1 MNIKKLEKIWGNEVY
16 QNKNQRLRINVSD
29 KEKNNYYYGNEI
41 TLLKMHEALSIQG
54 KDTNINVRAVERLF
68 GYSGYQSFELNIK
81 ELGEAVK
88 QLLSRRKKDDVFIF
102 DIANND
108 LIVNYKN
115 NNKEYKLVYSAFYSQ
130 EKINNESLK
139 IQFVINRKYIQ
150 NVIKTSEAFG
160 VEKINVKVLSSISN
174 IIFYS
179 KDNFEIVVAP
189 IKLA

>member
-16 QNKNQRLRINVSD
+16 QNKNQRLRVNVSD
-29 KEKNNYYYGNEI
+29 DEKNYYYGNEI
-41 TLLKMHEALSIQG
+41 TVLKMHEALSIQG
-54 KDTNINVRAVERLF
+54 KDTNISAKSVERLF
-68 GYSGYQSFELNIK
+68 GYSGYKSFELDIK
-81 ELGEAVK
+81 QLGESVK
-88 QLLSRRKKDDVFIF
+88 QLLSRRKKDDIFIF

-108 LIVNYKN
+108 LIVNYRN
-115 NNKEYKLVYSAFYSQ
+115 NNKKYKLVYSAFYSQ
-130 EKINNESLK
+130 EKINNESLN
-139 IQFVINRKYIQ
+139 IRFAINRKNIH

-179 KDNFEIVVAP
+179 EDNFEIVVAP

>member
-41 TLLKMHEALSIQG
+41 TLLKMQEALSIQG

-174 IIFYS
+174 IIFCS

>member
-29 KEKNNYYYGNEI
+29 EEKNNYYYGNEI
-41 TLLKMHEALSIQG
+41 TILKTHEALSIKG
-54 KDTNINVRAVERLF
+54 KDTDIRVESVERLF
-68 GYSGYQSFELNIK
+68 GYSGYKSFELDIK
-81 ELGEAVK
+81 QLGESVK
-88 QLLSRRKKDDVFIF
+88 QLLSRRKKDDIFIF

-115 NNKEYKLVYSAFYSQ
+115 NNKKYKLNYSAFYSQ
-130 EKINNESLK
+130 EEINNELIK
-139 IQFVINRKYIQ
+139 IQFAINRKYVQ
-150 NVIKTSEAFG
+150 NVIDTSEAFG

-179 KDNFEIVVAP
+179 EDNFEIVVAP
-189 IKLA
+189 IKVA

>member
-29 KEKNNYYYGNEI
+29 DEKNYYYGNEI
-41 TLLKMHEALSIQG
+41 TVLKMNEVLSIQG

-68 GYSGYQSFELNIK
+68 GYSGYKSFELNIK

-139 IQFVINRKYIQ
+139 IQFVINRKYVQ
-150 NVIKTSEAFG
+150 NVIDTSEAFG

-179 KDNFEIVVAP
+179 EDNFEIVVAP
-189 IKLA
+189 IKVA

>member
-1 MNIKKLEKIWGNEVY
+1 MNIKQLEKIWGNEVY

-29 KEKNNYYYGNEI
+29 KEKNNHYYGNEI
-41 TLLKMHEALSIQG
+41 TLLKVHEALSIQG

>member
-41 TLLKMHEALSIQG
+41 TLLKMHETLSIQG

>member
-29 KEKNNYYYGNEI
+29 DEKNYYYGNEI
-41 TLLKMHEALSIQG
+41 TVLKMHEALSIQG

-68 GYSGYQSFELNIK
+68 GYSGYKSFELNIK

-139 IQFVINRKYIQ
+139 IQFVVNRKYIQ

-179 KDNFEIVVAP
+179 EDNFEIVVAP

>member
-29 KEKNNYYYGNEI
+29 DEKNYYYGNEI
-41 TLLKMHEALSIQG
+41 TVLKMHEALSIQG
-54 KDTNINVRAVERLF
+54 KDTDIRVKSVERIF
-68 GYSGYQSFELNIK
+68 GYSGYESFELDIK
-81 ELGEAVK
+81 QLGESVK
-88 QLLSRRKKDDVFIF
+88 QLLSRRKKDDIFIF
-102 DIANND
+102 DVTNND

-115 NNKEYKLVYSAFYSQ
+115 NNKKYKLVYSAFYSQ
-130 EKINNESLK
+130 EEINNELIK
-139 IQFVINRKYIQ
+139 IQFAINRKYVQ
-150 NVIKTSEAFG
+150 NVIDTSEAFG

-179 KDNFEIVVAP
+179 EDNFEIVVAP

>member
-29 KEKNNYYYGNEI
+29 KEKNKYYYGNEI
-41 TLLKMHEALSIQG
+41 TLLKIHEALSIQG

-139 IQFVINRKYIQ
+139 IQFVINRKYVQ

>member
-160 VEKINVKVLSSISN
+160 VEKINVKILSSISN

>member
-1 MNIKKLEKIWGNEVY
+1 MNIKQLEKIWGNEVY

-115 NNKEYKLVYSAFYSQ
+115 NNKEHKLVYSAFYSQ

>member
-29 KEKNNYYYGNEI
+29 KEKNKYYYGNEI
-41 TLLKMHEALSIQG
+41 TLLKIHEALSIQG

>member
-29 KEKNNYYYGNEI
+29 DEKNYYYGNEI
-41 TLLKMHEALSIQG
+41 TVLKMHEALSIQG
-54 KDTNINVRAVERLF
+54 KDTNINVRAVEKLF
-68 GYSGYQSFELNIK
+68 GYSGYKSFELNIK

-139 IQFVINRKYIQ
+139 IQFVVNRKYIQ

-160 VEKINVKVLSSISN
+160 VEKINVRVLSSISN

-179 KDNFEIVVAP
+179 EDNFEIVVAP

>member
-29 KEKNNYYYGNEI
+29 DEKNYYYGNEI
-41 TLLKMHEALSIQG
+41 TVLKMHEALSIQG
-54 KDTNINVRAVERLF
+54 KDTNINVRAVEKLF
-68 GYSGYQSFELNIK
+68 GYSGYKSFELNIK

-139 IQFVINRKYIQ
+139 IQFVVNRKYIQ

-179 KDNFEIVVAP
+179 EDNFEIVVAP

>member
-68 GYSGYQSFELNIK
+68 GYSGYKSFELNIK

-139 IQFVINRKYIQ
+139 IQFVVNRKYIQ

>member
-174 IIFYS
+174 IIFCS

>member
-1 MNIKKLEKIWGNEVY
+1 MNIKQLEKIWGNEGY

-174 IIFYS
+174 IIFCS
-179 KDNFEIVVAP
+179 KDNFEIVVAL